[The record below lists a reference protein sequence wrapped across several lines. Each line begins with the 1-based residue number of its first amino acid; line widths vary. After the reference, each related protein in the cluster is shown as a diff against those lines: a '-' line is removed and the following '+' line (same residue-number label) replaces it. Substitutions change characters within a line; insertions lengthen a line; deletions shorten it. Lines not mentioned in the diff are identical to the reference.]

1 MKNLFNLFMLLTL
14 VFLFSTGVASGDSYR
29 SKTSVRTSVSRPST
43 AQRQTSFGRTTVSP
57 YGRSSYIQ
65 RSYGKG
71 GALQSTRT
79 IVPYGNGWLIR

>member
-1 MKNLFNLFMLLTL
+1 MKNLFMLLTL
-14 VFLFSTGVASGDSYR
+14 VFVLTTGVASGDTYR
-29 SKTSVRTSVSRPST
+29 SKTSVRTSVSRPNLV
-43 AQRQTSFGRTTVSP
+43 QRQTSFGRTTVNP

-65 RSYGKG
+65 RNYSKG